1 MTNLQECLS
10 YLSDIDF
17 DRETLKAAREELA
30 YVTQRA
36 NGLPTQ
42 RANGLPADVVSDASW
57 NAALEAAAVTAEGNA
72 RELRDGHPPFTT
84 THEVMDEAEAEALER
99 FAVEIRALKRTT

>member
-30 YVTQRA
+30 YV
-36 NGLPTQ
+36 TQ

>member
-1 MTNLQECLS
+1 MNK
-10 YLSDIDF
+10 
-17 DRETLKAAREELA
+17 REHAAYEKARKEQALVDE
-30 YVTQRA
+30 
-36 NGLPTQ
+36 G
-42 RANGLPADVVSDASW
+42 W

>member
-36 NGLPTQ
+36 NGLP
-42 RANGLPADVVSDASW
+42 ADVVSDASW
-57 NAALEAAAVTAEGNA
+57 NAALEAAAKEAKAVMNT
-72 RELRDGHPPFTT
+72 HP
-84 THEVMDEAEAEALER
+84 HRLYSAAVKSVAEAVER
-99 FAVEIRALKRTT
+99 IRALKREAK

>member
-30 YVTQRA
+30 YV
-36 NGLPTQ
+36 TQ

-84 THEVMDEAEAEALER
+84 TYEVMDEAEAEALER